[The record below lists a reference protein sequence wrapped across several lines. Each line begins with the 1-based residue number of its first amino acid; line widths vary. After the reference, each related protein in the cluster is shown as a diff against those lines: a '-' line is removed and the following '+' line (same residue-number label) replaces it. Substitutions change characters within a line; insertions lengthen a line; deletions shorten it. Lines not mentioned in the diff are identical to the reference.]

1 MKNENSLLNNR
12 TDTRCFTNETD
23 KMQSLQDKTGATAEQ
38 IRKAMEKVGFD
49 REKVEQYLKGNLLED
64 GRDNLNC

>member
-1 MKNENSLLNNR
+1 MNKDYGLLNSITKAR
-12 TDTRCFTNETD
+12 GFTKETN

-49 REKVEQYLKGNLLED
+49 RDKVEQYLKRNIL
-64 GRDNLNC
+64 